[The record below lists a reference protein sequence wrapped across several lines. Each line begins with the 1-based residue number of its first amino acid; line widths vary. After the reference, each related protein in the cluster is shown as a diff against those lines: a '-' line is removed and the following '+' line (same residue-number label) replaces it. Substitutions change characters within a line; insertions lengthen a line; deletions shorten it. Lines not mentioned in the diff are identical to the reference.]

1 MPSGIIK
8 EVKMIKIKKEK
19 LENNSATKQMF
30 KDLKE
35 EELVEDM
42 KKNFKKVWG
51 MTYEEYEEKLN
62 SPFMRA
68 FVKEA
73 RKRF

>member
-1 MPSGIIK
+1 
-8 EVKMIKIKKEK
+8 MIKIKKEK

-51 MTYEEYEEKLN
+51 MTYEEYEKKLN